1 METLHDEFMPL
12 IARPFSNNSSY
23 KEILPDE
30 TLRPFIRCFW
40 AEDYSKKNDEHK
52 FCNLIIPDVCMDII
66 TAFDKKNEICF
77 SAFCTVDK
85 KSYYLS
91 DDIVN
96 SNNVLFGIRFYA
108 WTANFFASKKM
119 NGINCRTLNT
129 EEYYPDVYSELILSF
144 KNAKSFEEMV
154 KLSNSYFLN
163 RLQTARIDFELMRV
177 CSDMVR
183 SRGIFNMKEAACSVQ
198 KSERQLERLFKESI
212 GVSPKTLASLIRY
225 QSLWNDILN
234 NPESNVQNLVD
245 KYSYF
250 DQSHM
255 LNDFKKR
262 HGMSIKEALD
272 YAKSIYSD

>member
-40 AEDYSKKNDEHK
+40 TEDYSKKKDEHK

-96 SNNVLFGIRFYA
+96 SN
-108 WTANFFASKKM
+108 
-119 NGINCRTLNT
+119 
-129 EEYYPDVYSELILSF
+129 
-144 KNAKSFEEMV
+144 
-154 KLSNSYFLN
+154 SYFLN

-198 KSERQLERLFKESI
+198 KSERQLEKHRSSK
-212 GVSPKTLASLIRY
+212 
-225 QSLWNDILN
+225 
-234 NPESNVQNLVD
+234 
-245 KYSYF
+245 
-250 DQSHM
+250 
-255 LNDFKKR
+255 
-262 HGMSIKEALD
+262 
-272 YAKSIYSD
+272 